1 MRYYAIAVMLYFV
14 NVFFAVLRLEK
25 PSYKTTIVDIIVS
38 MYKLRQAFKHIII
51 IFLTINIASAQACL
65 MNGNS
70 NDVNSHLAE
79 FSKYNNTHHDNIDDE
94 PHTHTH
100 KHSEDGDEHE
110 HNHEHFKVTQ
120 SEIKLLNHSIKVL
133 AKVTV
138 IEIKQGF
145 SEKNLISNP
154 HPSKIYRP
162 PIDS

>member
-1 MRYYAIAVMLYFV
+1 MVLFDFFKTILLSALAI
-14 NVFFAVLRLEK
+14 
-25 PSYKTTIVDIIVS
+25 SIVIG
-38 MYKLRQAFKHIII
+38 QPCF
-51 IFLTINIASAQACL
+51 
-65 MNGNS
+65 
-70 NDVNSHLAE
+70 NDVENEVNSHLAE

-94 PHTHTH
+94 PHTHRH

-110 HNHEHFKVTQ
+110 HNHEHSKVTQ

-154 HPSKIYRP
+154 HPNKIYRP
-162 PIDS
+162 PIYS

>member
-1 MRYYAIAVMLYFV
+1 MQYFAIAVMLYFV
-14 NVFFAVLRLEK
+14 NSLPVTPRLGK
-25 PSYKTTIVDIIVS
+25 SNYKTNIVDIIVL
-38 MYKLRQAFKHIII
+38 MYKLLQAFKHIFII
-51 IFLTINIASAQACL
+51 IIIANIASAQACL
-65 MNGNS
+65 MNDNS
-70 NDVNSHLAE
+70 NEVNSHLAE

-110 HNHEHFKVTQ
+110 HNHEHSKVTQ

-154 HPSKIYRP
+154 HPNKIYRP
-162 PIDS
+162 PIYS